1 MALTLTIQQLAEATL
16 CSRTQIDQWLSR
28 GHFKP
33 RQEPERGKARTFTLE
48 DAITL
53 GTLAEL
59 VRLGIPPVIASM
71 HVEHIADYMEEENS
85 VLVISQGES
94 KIPDPEDSRRFKYVY
109 NYDPRY
115 PSLPAPLSR
124 LVRPDEL
131 PAIAADSHIYAM
143 ALVNVSALK
152 RRLMASFGPEATKA
166 VDGGA
171 A

>member
-16 CSRTQIDQWLSR
+16 CSRTQIDQWISR

-59 VRLGIPPVIASM
+59 VRLGIPPVIASL
-71 HVEHIADYMEEENS
+71 HVGHIADYMDEDS

-109 NYDPRY
+109 DYNPRN
-115 PSLPAPLSR
+115 PDIPATLSR

-131 PAIAADSHIYAM
+131 PVIAADPHIYAM

-166 VDGGA
+166 LDGGA

>member
-1 MALTLTIQQLAEATL
+1 MGLTLTIQQLAEATL
-16 CSRTQIDQWLSR
+16 CSRTQIDQWISR

-33 RQEPERGKARTFTLE
+33 RQEPERGKARTFTFE

-59 VRLGIPPVIASM
+59 VRIGIPPVIASM
-71 HVEHIADYMEEENS
+71 HVDHIADCMDEDS

-94 KIPDPEDSRRFKYVY
+94 KIPDPDDPRRFKYVY
-109 NYDPRY
+109 DYNPRY
-115 PSLPAPLSR
+115 PHTPATLGH

-131 PAIAADSHIYAM
+131 PAISADPHIYAM
-143 ALVNVSALK
+143 AVVNVGALK
-152 RRLMASFGPEATKA
+152 RRLMASLGPEATRP

>member
-16 CSRTQIDQWLSR
+16 CSRTQIDQWISR

-71 HVEHIADYMEEENS
+71 HVEHIADYMEEDS
-85 VLVISQGES
+85 VLVISQGIS
-94 KIPDPEDSRRFKYVY
+94 KVPDPDDPRRFKSAYD
-109 NYDPRY
+109 YDPRY
-115 PSLPAPLSR
+115 PSLPATLSR

-166 VDGGA
+166 VDGGVA
-171 A
+171 